1 MASRSVDTHSSET
14 EPVQLVSPPSRT
26 TIDPA
31 YDIQD
36 DRVLDIVAAHPE
48 VAALLDEIARRTP
61 AYFPE
66 ATGLVI
72 RSQTDPDDGSLSWV
86 VEILIPATVDQ
97 VVDQLH
103 RFDHE
108 WWFATGAMIE
118 PEIIFTVAVV

>member
-14 EPVQLVSPPSRT
+14 EPVQLVPPPSRA

-36 DRVLDIVAAHPE
+36 DRVLDIVAAHPD
-48 VAALLDEIARRTP
+48 VAALLDEIATRTP
-61 AYFPE
+61 EYFPE

-72 RSQTDPDDGSLSWV
+72 RSQTDPEDGSLSWV
-86 VEILIPATVDQ
+86 VEILTPATVDQ

>member
-1 MASRSVDTHSSET
+1 MASQHVDTHASET
-14 EPVQLVSPPSRT
+14 EPLRLTPSPARAM
-26 TIDPA
+26 IDPA

-36 DRVLDIVAAHPE
+36 DRVLDIVSAHPD
-48 VAALLDEIARRTP
+48 VAALLEEIAARAP

-72 RSQTDPDDGSLSWV
+72 RSQTDPEDGSLNWV
-86 VEILIPATVDQ
+86 VEILTPATLDQ

-108 WWFATGAMIE
+108 WWFATGAETE